1 MERFVM
7 ITQEGAF
14 LAKYLTT
21 KQTAGKCYRCA
32 FYKYCTKERW
42 NACNELSGSYHFV
55 KPILDSPTMQVRP
68 EDVDFSHPK
77 VRYKGVVMDKIGL
90 KSLIHD
96 TEFML
101 RNDAWPLSTDIY
113 WNDLRYDELV
123 KRLKENIYTIDILIK
138 YNP

>member
-1 MERFVM
+1 
-7 ITQEGAF
+7 
-14 LAKYLTT
+14 
-21 KQTAGKCYRCA
+21 
-32 FYKYCTKERW
+32 
-42 NACNELSGSYHFV
+42 
-55 KPILDSPTMQVRP
+55 MQVRP